1 LTHNFYGGLPAHPQ
15 RTVYDPK
22 QPFRRNARLDDS
34 AVSEHDKIRSRLSS
48 AIEKIK
54 KLSEERGDLDLDQA
68 RIAIHLAQDELEIA
82 QSLIRREI
90 IAERD
95 GH

>member
-1 LTHNFYGGLPAHPQ
+1 M
-15 RTVYDPK
+15 
-22 QPFRRNARLDDS
+22 
-34 AVSEHDKIRSRLSS
+34 SEHDKIRSRLSS
-48 AIEKIK
+48 AIGKIK

-82 QSLIRREI
+82 QSMIRREI
-90 IAERD
+90 IAERN